1 MTSTWNEQKDTIAL
15 DFLSPPRKKIA
26 MSSVSGGSKA
36 LWRGWS
42 WLIHEISRELLQ
54 IFNTASD
61 ASRILI
67 ILAAEMYSFNQH

>member
-1 MTSTWNEQKDTIAL
+1 MIAL

-26 MSSVSGGSKA
+26 MSAVSGASKK
-36 LWRGWS
+36 LQRRWS

-61 ASRILI
+61 VSKILI
-67 ILAAEMYSFNQH
+67 TFATEMFSFNQH